1 MKPSILIS
9 KFATLLKELC
19 MIYETKKSCLFLIG
33 CFVQQEGRRS
43 FLTAH
48 EAEVTLLGISSLTD
62 IIQSQEWKE
71 RNA

>member
-1 MKPSILIS
+1 
-9 KFATLLKELC
+9 